1 MYTVLNIYIFYCSH
15 EIKRCLLLGRKATT
29 KVNSIL
35 RNRDIFADKS
45 LYSQSYGFS
54 SSQLWVWRLD
64 HKEGWALKNCCFCTV
79 FLEKTLVTP
88 LDSKEIKPVNP
99 KGNQWWI
106 FTGRT
111 DAGAEST
118 ILWPP
123 DAKNWLIRK
132 DPDPGKYWRWEEKGK
147 TEDEVVGWNHQLNGH
162 EFEQTLGDSERDR
175 AAWCA
180 AVHEV
185 AKSQTQLTKGTITT
199 NVCSVTVVMSSSWQ
213 HYGL

>member
-1 MYTVLNIYIFYCSH
+1 MYIVLNIYIFYCSH

-35 RNRDIFADKS
+35 RSRDIFAHKS

-54 SSQLWVWRLD
+54 GSQLWVWKLD
-64 HKEGWALKNCCFCTV
+64 HKEGWALKNWCFCTV

-99 KGNQWWI
+99 KGNQRWI

-111 DAGAEST
+111 DAGAEAT

-123 DAKNWLIRK
+123 DAKNWLIGK

-162 EFEQTLGDSERDR
+162 KFEQTLGDSERDR

-180 AVHEV
+180 SVHEV
-185 AKSQTQLTKGTITT
+185 AKSQTQLTKGIITT
-199 NVCSVTVVMSSSWQ
+199 NVCSVTVVISSSWQ

>member
-1 MYTVLNIYIFYCSH
+1 MYIVLNIYIFYCSH

-35 RNRDIFADKS
+35 RSRDIFTHKS

-54 SSQLWVWRLD
+54 SSQLWVWKLD
-64 HKEGWALKNCCFCTV
+64 HKEGWALKNWCFCTV

-99 KGNQWWI
+99 KGNQRWI

-111 DAGAEST
+111 DAGAEAT

-123 DAKNWLIRK
+123 DAKNWLIGK

-180 AVHEV
+180 SVHEV
-185 AKSQTQLTKGTITT
+185 AKSQTQLTKGIITT
-199 NVCSVTVVMSSSWQ
+199 NVCSVTVVISSSWQ